1 MAAGGRS
8 TRRCRSRAFGRRS
21 RGGAPPYSRT
31 SSNQWGASLLTS
43 KLKPTTPRFVG
54 PQGAASVDTP
64 PVKPLAGNAATS
76 KKVPLLS
83 SVALIGKGGSGKST
97 MCISL
102 AVIARMAG
110 LRVAIL
116 DADPQQSSFVWKC
129 VRGRGDIPVCRCSP
143 EALND
148 AIEAARRAGIEL
160 LFIDMPPDLRHAP
173 GVARHADLVLIP
185 MRPTLFDL
193 QVTRA
198 LVPLLTSVGV
208 RYAVVLNAA
217 PPVRD
222 HAESPM
228 VRQARD
234 ALADIGPRLWRRQIT
249 NRVSIPYATV
259 RGAGVIETEPAGP
272 AAHEFRFLW
281 NAVRNTLKL
290 EERVH
295 EVA

>member
-1 MAAGGRS
+1 MWA
-8 TRRCRSRAFGRRS
+8 SRALR
-21 RGGAPPYSRT
+21 
-31 SSNQWGASLLTS
+31 L
-43 KLKPTTPRFVG
+43 PRFE
-54 PQGAASVDTP
+54 A
-64 PVKPLAGNAATS
+64 LAGNAATS

-228 VRQARD
+228 VRQARSSR
-234 ALADIGPRLWRRQIT
+234 ACASKVMSFTPSSRLM
-249 NRVSIPYATV
+249 V
-259 RGAGVIETEPAGP
+259 RPGGIELYINSDQKLSGKDPKLPVAAGVRSIISRTRYGLVKIRRANPGGSALQRRGP
-272 AAHEFRFLW
+272 
-281 NAVRNTLKL
+281 
-290 EERVH
+290 
-295 EVA
+295 